1 MVDFSIQ
8 TKKERARKRLRAT
21 TAYLFSGE
29 FGCADASCIYG
40 DAGGQH
46 TNGGCNCLKDPTVSS
61 FDRDQSQ
68 NEWRRIAKRLSAVA
82 LDLAEQVLDL
92 EKQAIKKM
100 THGHLHGDH
109 LCSKCEITD
118 GVLRCAAK

>member
-1 MVDFSIQ
+1 MHVVRCDFQRGLTMVDFFIQ

-21 TAYLFSGE
+21 TAYLFSAE

-46 TNGGCNCLKDPTVSS
+46 TNGGCNCMKNASS
-61 FDRDQSQ
+61 QA
-68 NEWRRIAKRLSAVA
+68 EVARIARRLNAIA

-92 EKQAIKKM
+92 EKQLKQQLKELKAIEK
-100 THGHLHGDH
+100 
-109 LCSKCEITD
+109 
-118 GVLRCAAK
+118 

>member
-1 MVDFSIQ
+1 MVDFFIQ

-21 TAYLFSGE
+21 TAYLFSAE
-29 FGCADASCIYG
+29 FGCSDASCIYG
-40 DAGGQH
+40 DAGGQY
-46 TNGGCNCLKDPTVSS
+46 TNGGCNCMKDASS
-61 FDRDQSQ
+61 QA
-68 NEWRRIAKRLSAVA
+68 EVARIARRLSAIA

-92 EKQAIKKM
+92 EKQAIRKM
-100 THGHLHGDH
+100 THGDLHGDH